1 LARIGSSAIFVW
13 FGIVVSLRVLFT
25 TRKIPDD
32 AGWGSELP
40 TQCLH
45 LQTLK
50 LSAAAG
56 GLAIQDELGDI
67 GQGDGVAAGNAP
79 ESNHPGEIAEEA
91 IDGGCVGK
99 IGDRGEEFGASGL
112 AGAVAPEEFLSMV
125 GAKVRRQVGQV
136 TIGARAEGLLGRS
149 DKHTAAVASGVDM
162 LATVF
167 FFARKLLTFVRAA
180 KLLISMTFA
189 ARMTFARPQGGPIA
203 RRGDG
208 YGIGVWHGKC
218 AGHPLPPTFFARM

>member
-1 LARIGSSAIFVW
+1 MSRIGSSAIFVW

-32 AGWGSELP
+32 AGRGIELP

-56 GLAIQDELGDI
+56 GLAIQDELRDV

-79 ESNHPGEIAEEA
+79 EGDHLGEIAEEA
-91 IDGGCVGK
+91 IDGGCIGK

-112 AGAVAPEEFLSMV
+112 AGAVAIT
-125 GAKVRRQVGQV
+125 K
-136 TIGARAEGLLGRS
+136 
-149 DKHTAAVASGVDM
+149 AAA
-162 LATVF
+162 
-167 FFARKLLTFVRAA
+167 
-180 KLLISMTFA
+180 
-189 ARMTFARPQGGPIA
+189 
-203 RRGDG
+203 
-208 YGIGVWHGKC
+208 
-218 AGHPLPPTFFARM
+218 